1 MLIKWFH
8 DHVGGKKNYQ
18 GCGYVP
24 KVHLHLEDQES
35 EGACEIERWNGHQR
49 LKRLMLLV
57 AASSLN
63 KKKCKNGCIEKV

>member
-1 MLIKWFH
+1 M
-8 DHVGGKKNYQ
+8 
-18 GCGYVP
+18 P

-63 KKKCKNGCIEKV
+63 NDKNVKMAVLKSCSTLTEHRG